1 MREPERDDPLQAR
14 VRAVAARLQR
24 LLDELQRVSWQIWNT
39 VERQRASDAKLL
51 DINMR
56 LQRALAAIPEKS
68 ASGTG
73 TASTAGTAAAAG
85 AAGGRAD
92 ELCFLD
98 WAAPAAG
105 ETARA
110 PEPQVRPEPGAHPE
124 PEPRPRLKRRARHA
138 SGAFTYLDYLELR
151 AEEFGKFR
159 EMPPISDEE
168 IDSFDPDTAE
178 SA

>member
-1 MREPERDDPLQAR
+1 MHEHEHEDHMQAR

-56 LQRALAAIPEKS
+56 LQKALAAIPEKS

-73 TASTAGTAAAAG
+73 TAG
-85 AAGGRAD
+85 AAGVCAD

-105 ETARA
+105 ETART
-110 PEPQVRPEPGAHPE
+110 PEPQVHPEREVRPEPETHPE

-138 SGAFTYLDYLELR
+138 SGAFTYLDYLELH
-151 AEEFGKFR
+151 AEEFGKFAAL
-159 EMPPISDEE
+159 PPISDEE
-168 IDSFDPDTAE
+168 IDTFDPDAAE